1 MDIYNNLPPELQNK
15 IKYYAIEH
23 PCAVM
28 IKDKM
33 LELRCNL
40 YFVFKDKSTNKI
52 FCRIDGRDFFIH
64 EYFATVVEKKKNG
77 Y

>member
-40 YFVFKDKSTNKI
+40 YFVFKDSKI
-52 FCRIDGRDFFIH
+52 NQLIK
-64 EYFATVVEKKKNG
+64 YSVVLMDAISSSMNILRQS
-77 Y
+77 

>member
-1 MDIYNNLPPELQNK
+1 MDIYNNLPVELQNK

-28 IKDKM
+28 IKDKI
-33 LELRCNL
+33 LELHCNL
-40 YFVFKDKSTNKI
+40 YFVFKDKSNNKI

-64 EYFATVVEKKKNG
+64 EYFATFVKKKTV
-77 Y
+77 